1 MTGLLDRLAGGDVL
15 VADGAMGTLL
25 MEHGLEPGQCPEKF
39 NLDCPEVL
47 RQIAERFMAAGAD
60 ILQTNTFGGTPVKL
74 AQYGLDDR
82 AEEINASAVLA
93 VRDAIGDGAAY
104 VSGSCGPCGKLLAPY
119 GEADPG
125 VVREAFARQA
135 RALVG
140 AGVDMLC
147 IETMTDLAEAV
158 LAVEAVRSVSSSVPL
173 AVTMTFDPTPNGFFT
188 IMGTSI
194 EQAARGLGDA
204 GADIIGSNCGNGIG
218 KMVEIAAELRRHSA
232 LPLLIQSNAGLPEL
246 VGDQV
251 VYAETPERMAEGC
264 RQLLDLG
271 VNIIGGCCGTTPEHI
286 AAIRKRVDERR

>member
-1 MTGLLDRLAGGDVL
+1 
-15 VADGAMGTLL
+15 
-25 MEHGLEPGQCPEKF
+25 
-39 NLDCPEVL
+39 
-47 RQIAERFMAAGAD
+47 
-60 ILQTNTFGGTPVKL
+60 
-74 AQYGLDDR
+74 
-82 AEEINASAVLA
+82 
-93 VRDAIGDGAAY
+93 
-104 VSGSCGPCGKLLAPY
+104 
-119 GEADPG
+119 
-125 VVREAFARQA
+125 
-135 RALVG
+135 
-140 AGVDMLC
+140 
-147 IETMTDLAEAV
+147 
-158 LAVEAVRSVSSSVPL
+158 
-173 AVTMTFDPTPNGFFT
+173 MTFDPTPNGFFT

>member
-1 MTGLLDRLAGGDVL
+1 
-15 VADGAMGTLL
+15 
-25 MEHGLEPGQCPEKF
+25 
-39 NLDCPEVL
+39 
-47 RQIAERFMAAGAD
+47 MAAGAD
-60 ILQTNTFGGTPVKL
+60 IIETNTFGATPVKL
-74 AQYGLDDR
+74 AQYGLDGR
-82 AEEINASAVLA
+82 TEEINVSAVQA
-93 VRDAIGDGAAY
+93 VRDAIGDRKAY

-119 GEADPG
+119 GDADPG

-140 AGVDMLC
+140 AEVDLLC
-147 IETMTDLAEAV
+147 IETMTDLAEAA
-158 LAVEAVRSVSSSVPL
+158 LAVEGVRSVAPSVPL

-194 EQAARGLGDA
+194 EQAAHGLANA

-246 VGDQV
+246 VGDLV
-251 VYAETPERMAEGC
+251 VYPETPERMAEGC

-271 VNIIGGCCGTTPEHI
+271 INIIGGCCGTTPEHI
-286 AAIRKRVDERR
+286 ASIRESVDERH